1 MDKSTNTWS
10 GRRGSQGCW
19 WLCWRRQF
27 FPSCWTTAPSKSLA
41 PPPWCYSPKNDNN
54 FNIMKI
60 FMVLLELTMAPSKSP
75 ASPHYSYSPKM
86 GLSKHEKVVCWK
98 FVTIC
103 KPSSTLKS
111 RKRKEKHFFSSKQPV
126 VVPPQDRSSRR
137 THCSCQP
144 CRATSRAEESGAS
157 TSSYLSLSLQIV
169 MAQCLSYWQSAKH
182 FCLFYLKAKPWGDWR
197 RVKGSTIWKKCTG
210 RLEDWR
216 KVLFGREVQADR
228 QTKDPSGHRR
238 SDFWEVSTSSIVNRR
253 EPGGILLKNSQIWN
267 NLFGIKIKTSSWVFC
282 CGNSY
287 SSR

>member
-1 MDKSTNTWS
+1 
-10 GRRGSQGCW
+10 
-19 WLCWRRQF
+19 
-27 FPSCWTTAPSKSLA
+27 
-41 PPPWCYSPKNDNN
+41 
-54 FNIMKI
+54 
-60 FMVLLELTMAPSKSP
+60 MAPSKSP
-75 ASPHYSYSPKM
+75 APPHHCYPQKWDYRNMKRSSAENSKLFASPVA
-86 GLSKHEKVVCWK
+86 LSKVEKGRK
-98 FVTIC
+98 
-103 KPSSTLKS
+103 ST
-111 RKRKEKHFFSSKQPV
+111 FFSSKQPV

-144 CRATSRAEESGAS
+144 CRATSRVEESRAS
-157 TSSYLSLSLQIV
+157 TSSYLSLSLQKV
-169 MAQCLSYWQSAKH
+169 MAHCLSSYWQSTKH

-267 NLFGIKIKTSSWVFC
+267 NVFGIKIKTSSWVFC